1 MLITSHMYIYDMCKY
16 TIHIYIYTAI
26 NIWVHTYARQS
37 DREKDRKLIDFH
49 LAHLAVLYM
58 ILWRLWFCRPCSW
71 SGIKATAWLK
81 LSQWMPKRAFRC
93 LADSCPWEQFQLD
106 KTKLY
111 IIRVSTYRL
120 FFGLRDQISMTSI

>member
-58 ILWRLWFCRPCSW
+58 IL
-71 SGIKATAWLK
+71 
-81 LSQWMPKRAFRC
+81 
-93 LADSCPWEQFQLD
+93 
-106 KTKLY
+106 
-111 IIRVSTYRL
+111 
-120 FFGLRDQISMTSI
+120 